1 MESILNQRI
10 KDEKRDL
17 TITEEIYVLKGE
29 MQPNNT
35 TAKRNIMWY
44 KYRCNKCGWE
54 DGYMRRGGL
63 ITDKKGC
70 SCCARQTLVVGIND
84 FNTLYPELSELLIN
98 KKDGEVFCNSS
109 KKVNIKCKDCGYVNQ
124 VSIKSLISGVKCN
137 RCQGGDSYPNKLMKA
152 VLEDIGVEYIREYS
166 PKWVSP
172 KRYDFY
178 IPEKDLIL
186 EMNGLQH
193 EANTSFNGRKSYAE
207 EVKKN
212 DLYKKQ
218 KAEENNI
225 DVIEIKAYIST
236 LEYIKTNIKISLSKY
251 FDLSS
256 VNWELCELKARK
268 SIIKE
273 ICDYKKDNPNSS
285 TGDIAKIYKIN
296 QNTCSRYLKIG
307 KEVGWCHYDVE
318 EESKRNAEKA
328 VKRMKSS
335 AEKVVV
341 MEKDSDNILGVFDSA
356 LDLEDK
362 SLELFGVLLKQA
374 NTRYCCKT
382 KAKRCKGFKVR
393 YYKDVFD
400 TVATTE

>member
-98 KKDGEVFCNSS
+98 KKDGEVFCNST
-109 KKVNIKCKDCGYVNQ
+109 KKVDIKCKDCGYVNQ

-193 EANTSFNGRKSYAE
+193 EVNTSFNGRKSCAE

-236 LEYIKTNIKISLSKY
+236 LEYIKTNIKISLSKH

-285 TGDIAKIYKIN
+285 TGDIAKIYKIS
-296 QNTCSRYLKIG
+296 QDTCSRYLKIG

-318 EESKRNAEKA
+318 EEKKRNTEKA

-356 LDLEDK
+356 LDLENK
-362 SLELFGVLLKQA
+362 SLELFGVLLKQQ